1 MTDLNED
8 HKHQFNVRIEKF
20 RKDLNMKS
28 KRAFYQYAKI
38 DSAQFFRVINGF
50 QKPGFGFFEKLAI
63 AFPNLNLSWFL
74 TGEGEMYL
82 DRLDSTEKTILE
94 NYRKLP
100 DEGKIG
106 FEIRTNLY
114 EREYLEHKEL
124 MGNIVDVAM
133 NNENKLPFMSWELY
147 NCLQVLQNSRVNK
160 IISTQKKPSKMVV
173 FDTSELN
180 ELKSQLKSQLENTEE
195 EIQKLISLDAEYMK
209 EFLTQTN
216 EE

>member
-106 FEIRTNLY
+106 FEVRTNLY

-147 NCLQVLQNSRVNK
+147 NRLQVLQNSRVNK
-160 IISTQKKPSKMVV
+160 IISIQKKPSKMAV
-173 FDTSELN
+173 FDTS
-180 ELKSQLKSQLENTEE
+180 ELKSQLKSQLENTEAD
-195 EIQKLISLDAEYMK
+195 IQKLISLDAEYIK
-209 EFLTQTN
+209 EFFTNTN
-216 EE
+216 E

>member
-106 FEIRTNLY
+106 FEVRTNLY

-147 NCLQVLQNSRVNK
+147 NRLQVLQNLRVNK
-160 IISTQKKPSKMVV
+160 IISIQKESFEMAVLSS
-173 FDTSELN
+173 SE
-180 ELKSQLKSQLENTEE
+180 LKSQLENNEAD
-195 EIQKLISLDAEYMK
+195 ILKLISLDAEYMK
-209 EFLTQTN
+209 EFLTQ
-216 EE
+216 

>member
-106 FEIRTNLY
+106 FEVRTDLY

-124 MGNIVDVAM
+124 MGNIVEVAM

-147 NCLQVLQNSRVNK
+147 NRLQVLQNLRVNK
-160 IISTQKKPSKMVV
+160 IISIQKESFEMAVLSS
-173 FDTSELN
+173 SE
-180 ELKSQLKSQLENTEE
+180 LKSQLENNEAD
-195 EIQKLISLDAEYMK
+195 ILKLISLDAEYMK

>member
-106 FEIRTNLY
+106 FEVRTNLY

-147 NCLQVLQNSRVNK
+147 NRLQVLQNLRVNK
-160 IISTQKKPSKMVV
+160 IISIQKESFEMAVLSSS
-173 FDTSELN
+173 D
-180 ELKSQLKSQLENTEE
+180 LKSQLENTEAD
-195 EIQKLISLDAEYMK
+195 IQKLISLDAEYMK

>member
-147 NCLQVLQNSRVNK
+147 NRLQVLQNLRVNK
-160 IISTQKKPSKMVV
+160 IISIQKESFEMAVLSS
-173 FDTSELN
+173 SE
-180 ELKSQLKSQLENTEE
+180 LKSQLENTEAD
-195 EIQKLISLDAEYMK
+195 IQKLISLDAEYIK
-209 EFLTQTN
+209 EFFTNTN
-216 EE
+216 E

>member
-74 TGEGEMYL
+74 TGEGEMNL
-82 DRLDSTEKTILE
+82 NRLDSTEKTILE

-106 FEIRTNLY
+106 FEVRTKLY
-114 EREYLEHKEL
+114 EWEYMEYKEL

-147 NCLQVLQNSRVNK
+147 NRLQVLQNLRVNK
-160 IISTQKKPSKMVV
+160 IISIQKESFEMAVLSS
-173 FDTSELN
+173 SE
-180 ELKSQLKSQLENTEE
+180 LKSQLENTEAD
-195 EIQKLISLDAEYMK
+195 IQKLISLDAEYMK
-209 EFLTQTN
+209 EFLT
-216 EE
+216 

>member
-1 MTDLNED
+1 MTDLKED
-8 HKHQFNVRIEKF
+8 HKHPFNSRLEEF
-20 RKDLNMKS
+20 RKDLSWKT
-28 KRAFYQYAKI
+28 KKAFYQHANI
-38 DSAQFFRVINGF
+38 DSGQYFRVINGF

-74 TGEGEMYL
+74 TGEGEMLQENL
-82 DRLDSTEKTILE
+82 DNAEKTILE

-114 EREYLEHKEL
+114 EWEYLEHKEL
-124 MGNIVDVAM
+124 MGNIVEMAM

-147 NCLQVLQNSRVNK
+147 NRLQVLQNLRVNK
-160 IISTQKKPSKMVV
+160 IISIKKESFEMSVLSSS
-173 FDTSELN
+173 D
-180 ELKSQLKSQLENTEE
+180 LKSQLENTEAD
-195 EIQKLISLDAEYMK
+195 IQKLISLDAEYMK

>member
-50 QKPGFGFFEKLAI
+50 QKPGFGFFEKLTI

-74 TGEGEMYL
+74 TGEGEMNL
-82 DRLDSTEKTILE
+82 NRLDSTEKTILE

-100 DEGKIG
+100 DQGKIG

-147 NCLQVLQNSRVNK
+147 NRLQVLQNLRVNK
-160 IISTQKKPSKMVV
+160 IISIQKESFEMAVLSS
-173 FDTSELN
+173 SE
-180 ELKSQLKSQLENTEE
+180 LKSQLENTEAD
-195 EIQKLISLDAEYMK
+195 IQKLISLDAEYMK
-209 EFLTQTN
+209 EFLTQ
-216 EE
+216 

>member
-106 FEIRTNLY
+106 FEVRTDLY

-124 MGNIVDVAM
+124 MGNIVEVAM

-147 NCLQVLQNSRVNK
+147 NRLQVLQNLRVNK
-160 IISTQKKPSKMVV
+160 IISIQKESFEMAVLSSS
-173 FDTSELN
+173 D
-180 ELKSQLKSQLENTEE
+180 LKSQLENTEAD
-195 EIQKLISLDAEYMK
+195 IQKLISLDAEYMK

>member
-63 AFPNLNLSWFL
+63 AFPKLNLSWFL

-106 FEIRTNLY
+106 FEVRTSLY
-114 EREYLEHKEL
+114 EREYSEHKEL
-124 MGNIVDVAM
+124 MGNIVEVAM
-133 NNENKLPFMSWELY
+133 NNESKLPFMSWELY
-147 NCLQVLQNSRVNK
+147 NRLQVLQNLRVNK
-160 IISTQKKPSKMVV
+160 IISIQKESFEMALLSS
-173 FDTSELN
+173 SE
-180 ELKSQLKSQLENTEE
+180 LKSQLENNEAD
-195 EIQKLISLDAEYMK
+195 ILKLISLDAEYMK
-209 EFLTQTN
+209 EFFN
-216 EE
+216 PNK

>member
-106 FEIRTNLY
+106 FEVRTNLY

-124 MGNIVDVAM
+124 MGNIVEVAM
-133 NNENKLPFMSWELY
+133 NNESKLPFMSWELY
-147 NCLQVLQNSRVNK
+147 NRLQVLQNSRVNK

-173 FDTSELN
+173 FDTSEL
-180 ELKSQLKSQLENTEE
+180 KSQLENTEE

-209 EFLTQTN
+209 EFLT
-216 EE
+216 

>member
-106 FEIRTNLY
+106 FEVRTDLY

-124 MGNIVDVAM
+124 MGNIVEVAM

-147 NCLQVLQNSRVNK
+147 NRLQVLQNLRVNK
-160 IISTQKKPSKMVV
+160 IISIQKESFEMAVLSSS
-173 FDTSELN
+173 D
-180 ELKSQLKSQLENTEE
+180 LKSQLENTEAD
-195 EIQKLISLDAEYMK
+195 IQKLISLDAEYMK
-209 EFLTQTN
+209 EFLTQKN

>member
-74 TGEGEMYL
+74 TGEGEMNL
-82 DRLDSTEKTILE
+82 NRLDSTEKTILE

-147 NCLQVLQNSRVNK
+147 NRLQVLQNLRVNK
-160 IISTQKKPSKMVV
+160 IISIQKES
-173 FDTSELN
+173 SEMTVL
-180 ELKSQLKSQLENTEE
+180 SSSDLKSQLENTEAD
-195 EIQKLISLDAEYMK
+195 ILKLISLDAEYMK
-209 EFLTQTN
+209 EFLT
-216 EE
+216 

>member
-74 TGEGEMYL
+74 TGEGEMNL

-133 NNENKLPFMSWELY
+133 KNENKLPFMSWELY
-147 NCLQVLQNSRVNK
+147 NRLQVLQNLRVNK
-160 IISTQKKPSKMVV
+160 IISIQKESFEMAVL
-173 FDTSELN
+173 SSS

-209 EFLTQTN
+209 EFLT
-216 EE
+216 

>member
-74 TGEGEMYL
+74 TGEGEMNL
-82 DRLDSTEKTILE
+82 NRLDSTEKTILE

-114 EREYLEHKEL
+114 EREYLEHKKL

-147 NCLQVLQNSRVNK
+147 YRLQVLQNLRVNK
-160 IISTQKKPSKMVV
+160 IISIQKGS
-173 FDTSELN
+173 SEMTVL
-180 ELKSQLKSQLENTEE
+180 SSSDLKSQLENTEAG
-195 EIQKLISLDAEYMK
+195 IQKLISLDAEYMK

>member
-106 FEIRTNLY
+106 FEVRTNLY

-147 NCLQVLQNSRVNK
+147 NRLQVLQNLRVNK
-160 IISTQKKPSKMVV
+160 IISIQKESFEMAVLSS
-173 FDTSELN
+173 SE
-180 ELKSQLKSQLENTEE
+180 LKSQLENTEAD
-195 EIQKLISLDAEYMK
+195 IQKLISLDAEYMK
-209 EFLTQTN
+209 EFLTQKN
-216 EE
+216 ED

>member
-106 FEIRTNLY
+106 FEVRTDLY

-124 MGNIVDVAM
+124 MGNIVEVAM

-147 NCLQVLQNSRVNK
+147 NRLQVLQNLRVNK
-160 IISTQKKPSKMVV
+160 IISIQKESFEMAVLSS
-173 FDTSELN
+173 SE
-180 ELKSQLKSQLENTEE
+180 LKSQLENTEAD
-195 EIQKLISLDAEYMK
+195 IQKLISLDAEYIK
-209 EFLTQTN
+209 EFFTNTN
-216 EE
+216 E

>member
-106 FEIRTNLY
+106 FEVRTNLY
-114 EREYLEHKEL
+114 EKEYLEHKEL

-147 NCLQVLQNSRVNK
+147 NRLQVLQNLRVNK
-160 IISTQKKPSKMVV
+160 IISIQKESFEMAVLSS
-173 FDTSELN
+173 SE
-180 ELKSQLKSQLENTEE
+180 LKSQLENTEAD
-195 EIQKLISLDAEYMK
+195 IQKLISLDAEYMK
-209 EFLTQTN
+209 EFLTQ
-216 EE
+216 

>member
-106 FEIRTNLY
+106 FEVRTDLY

-124 MGNIVDVAM
+124 MGNIVEVAM

-147 NCLQVLQNSRVNK
+147 NRLQVLQNLRVNK
-160 IISTQKKPSKMVV
+160 IISIQKESFEMAVLSS
-173 FDTSELN
+173 SE
-180 ELKSQLKSQLENTEE
+180 LKSQLENTEAD
-195 EIQKLISLDAEYMK
+195 IQKLISLDAEYMK
-209 EFLTQTN
+209 EFLTQ
-216 EE
+216 

>member
-106 FEIRTNLY
+106 FEVRTNLY

-124 MGNIVDVAM
+124 MGNIVEVAM

-147 NCLQVLQNSRVNK
+147 NRLQVLQNLRVNK
-160 IISTQKKPSKMVV
+160 IISIQKESFEMAVLSS
-173 FDTSELN
+173 SE
-180 ELKSQLKSQLENTEE
+180 LKSQLENTEAD
-195 EIQKLISLDAEYMK
+195 IQKLISLDAEYMK
-209 EFLTQTN
+209 EFLTQKN
-216 EE
+216 

>member
-124 MGNIVDVAM
+124 MGNIVEVAM
-133 NNENKLPFMSWELY
+133 NNESKLPFMSWELY
-147 NCLQVLQNSRVNK
+147 NRLQVLQNSRVNK

-209 EFLTQTN
+209 EFFN
-216 EE
+216 PNK

>member
-1 MTDLNED
+1 MTDLKKD
-8 HKHQFNVRIEKF
+8 HTHPFNSRLEEF
-20 RKDLNMKS
+20 RNHLNLKS
-28 KRAFYQYAKI
+28 KKAFYQSAKI
-38 DSAQFFRVINGF
+38 DSSQFFRVINGF

-63 AFPNLNLSWFL
+63 AIPNLNLSWFL
-74 TGEGEMYL
+74 TGEGEMNL
-82 DRLDSTEKTILE
+82 NRLDSTEKTILE

-106 FEIRTNLY
+106 FEVRTNLY

-147 NCLQVLQNSRVNK
+147 NRLQVLQNLRVNK
-160 IISTQKKPSKMVV
+160 IISIQKESFEMAV
-173 FDTSELN
+173 FSSSE
-180 ELKSQLKSQLENTEE
+180 LKSQLENTEAD
-195 EIQKLISLDAEYMK
+195 IQKLISLDAEYMK
-209 EFLTQTN
+209 EFLTQKN

>member
-106 FEIRTNLY
+106 FEVRTNLY

-147 NCLQVLQNSRVNK
+147 NRLQVLQNLRVNK
-160 IISTQKKPSKMVV
+160 IISIQKESFEMAVLSSS
-173 FDTSELN
+173 D
-180 ELKSQLKSQLENTEE
+180 LKSQLENTEAD
-195 EIQKLISLDAEYMK
+195 IQKLISLDAEYMK
-209 EFLTQTN
+209 EFLTQ
-216 EE
+216 

>member
-106 FEIRTNLY
+106 FEVRTNLY

-147 NCLQVLQNSRVNK
+147 NRLQVLQNLRVNK
-160 IISTQKKPSKMVV
+160 IISIQKESFEMAVLSS
-173 FDTSELN
+173 SE
-180 ELKSQLKSQLENTEE
+180 LKSQLENTEAD
-195 EIQKLISLDAEYMK
+195 IQKLISLDAEYMK
-209 EFLTQTN
+209 EFLTQKN

>member
-74 TGEGEMYL
+74 TGEGEMNL
-82 DRLDSTEKTILE
+82 NRLDSTEKTILE

-106 FEIRTNLY
+106 FEVRTNLY

-147 NCLQVLQNSRVNK
+147 NRLQVLQNSRVNK
-160 IISTQKKPSKMVV
+160 IISIQKKPSKMAV
-173 FDTSELN
+173 FDTS
-180 ELKSQLKSQLENTEE
+180 ELKSQLKSQLENTEAD
-195 EIQKLISLDAEYMK
+195 IQKLISLDAEYIK
-209 EFLTQTN
+209 EFFTNTN
-216 EE
+216 E

>member
-74 TGEGEMYL
+74 TGEGEMNL
-82 DRLDSTEKTILE
+82 NRLDSTEKTILE

-106 FEIRTNLY
+106 FEVRTNLY

-147 NCLQVLQNSRVNK
+147 NRLQVLQNLRVNK
-160 IISTQKKPSKMVV
+160 IISIQKES
-173 FDTSELN
+173 SEMTVL
-180 ELKSQLKSQLENTEE
+180 SSSDLKSQLENTEAD
-195 EIQKLISLDAEYMK
+195 IQELISLDAEYMK
-209 EFLTQTN
+209 EFLTQKN
-216 EE
+216 

>member
-106 FEIRTNLY
+106 FEVRTNLY

-124 MGNIVDVAM
+124 MGNIVEVAM

-147 NCLQVLQNSRVNK
+147 YRLQVLQNLRVNK
-160 IISTQKKPSKMVV
+160 IVSIQKES
-173 FDTSELN
+173 SEMTVL
-180 ELKSQLKSQLENTEE
+180 SSSDLKSQLENTEAG
-195 EIQKLISLDAEYMK
+195 IQKLISLDAEYMK
-209 EFLTQTN
+209 EFLTQKN

>member
-106 FEIRTNLY
+106 FEVRTNLY

-124 MGNIVDVAM
+124 MGNIVEVAM
-133 NNENKLPFMSWELY
+133 NNESKLPFMSWELY
-147 NCLQVLQNSRVNK
+147 NRLQVLQNLRVNK
-160 IISTQKKPSKMVV
+160 IISIQKKSFEMAVLSSS
-173 FDTSELN
+173 D
-180 ELKSQLKSQLENTEE
+180 LKSQLENTEAD
-195 EIQKLISLDAEYMK
+195 IQKLISLDAEYIK
-209 EFLTQTN
+209 EFFTNTN
-216 EE
+216 E

>member
-147 NCLQVLQNSRVNK
+147 NRLQVLQNLRVNK
-160 IISTQKKPSKMVV
+160 IISIQKESFEMAVLSS
-173 FDTSELN
+173 SE
-180 ELKSQLKSQLENTEE
+180 LKSQLENTEAD
-195 EIQKLISLDAEYMK
+195 IQKLISLDAEYMK
-209 EFLTQTN
+209 EFLTQKN
-216 EE
+216 

>member
-106 FEIRTNLY
+106 FEVRTNLY

-147 NCLQVLQNSRVNK
+147 NRLQVLQNLRVNK
-160 IISTQKKPSKMVV
+160 IISIQKESFEMAVLSSS
-173 FDTSELN
+173 D
-180 ELKSQLKSQLENTEE
+180 LKSQLENTEAD
-195 EIQKLISLDAEYMK
+195 IQKLISLDAEYIK
-209 EFLTQTN
+209 EFFTNTN
-216 EE
+216 E

>member
-106 FEIRTNLY
+106 FEVRTNLY
-114 EREYLEHKEL
+114 EREYFEHKEL
-124 MGNIVDVAM
+124 MGNIVEVAM

-147 NCLQVLQNSRVNK
+147 NRLQVLQNLRVNK
-160 IISTQKKPSKMVV
+160 IISIQKESFEMAVLSS
-173 FDTSELN
+173 SE
-180 ELKSQLKSQLENTEE
+180 LKSQLENTEAD
-195 EIQKLISLDAEYMK
+195 IQKLISLDAEYIK
-209 EFLTQTN
+209 EFFTNTN
-216 EE
+216 E